1 MAGSTLG
8 IMIDLAV
15 FDMAGTTIDD
25 GGVVYRALEA
35 AVAGAGATVD
45 PTDLQTWMGT
55 DKVSAITALLP
66 LGGVAATPPLVA
78 SCFADFKAF
87 LDRSYRETPPT
98 PFAGVE
104 DAIRT
109 LRSRGIRV
117 ALTTGF
123 DRDVTDGLLASL
135 GWRVALDEGVGEASD
150 SSSGGSRGEGR
161 GAGADVV
168 LDAVV
173 TTSDVVAGRPAPYM
187 IHHAM
192 ELTGVRSVAAVL
204 AAGDTIVDLQ
214 AARNAGAIA
223 VGVLTGALP
232 EAALSEGPPDYILP
246 GVAAVPSLAECSP
259 ERAAAV

>member
-1 MAGSTLG
+1 
-8 IMIDLAV
+8 MIDLAV

-35 AVAGAGATVD
+35 AVTGAGATVD

-66 LGGVAATPPLVA
+66 LGGVDATPSLVDD
-78 SCFADFKAF
+78 CFDTFKAY
-87 LDRSYRETPPT
+87 LAQAYVDTPPT

-104 DAIRT
+104 EAIAT
-109 LRSRGIRV
+109 LRSRGIKV

-123 DRDVTDGLLASL
+123 DREVTSGLLTSL
-135 GWRVALDEGVGEASD
+135 GWGVD
-150 SSSGGSRGEGR
+150 
-161 GAGADVV
+161 AGARVV

-192 ELTGVRSVAAVL
+192 ELTGVVSVAGVL

-232 EAALSEGPPDYILP
+232 EAALAEGPHDYILP
-246 GVAAVPSLAECSP
+246 GVAVIPTLSECAP
-259 ERAAAV
+259 AAAAV

>member
-1 MAGSTLG
+1 
-8 IMIDLAV
+8 MIDLAV

-35 AVAGAGATVD
+35 AVVGAGATVD

-66 LGGVAATPPLVA
+66 VGGVTATPSLVE
-78 SCFADFKAF
+78 SCFAGFKAY

-104 DAIRT
+104 EAIAA
-109 LRSRGIRV
+109 LRSRGIKV

-135 GWRVALDEGVGEASD
+135 GWRVALGEGLGEA
-150 SSSGGSRGEGR
+150 R

-232 EAALSEGPPDYILP
+232 EAALAEGPHDYILP

-259 ERAAAV
+259 ETAAAL